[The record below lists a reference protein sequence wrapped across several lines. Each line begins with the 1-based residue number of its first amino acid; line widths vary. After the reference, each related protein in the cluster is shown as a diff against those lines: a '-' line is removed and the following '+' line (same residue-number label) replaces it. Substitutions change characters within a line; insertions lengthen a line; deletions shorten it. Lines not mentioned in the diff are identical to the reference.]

1 LTSVS
6 IEADPWDNEGEP
18 PIARRSTV
26 VPLFPAPARLEE
38 RPALREPPALARL
51 YRTHWSELCVY
62 VRRRFGAG
70 PPEPEDIAQAAFV
83 RLSARGDLEGLE
95 NPRAFLYRVVH
106 NLAIEERRRARTRTR
121 IEADYL
127 PIGEEETDDR
137 DPERVSIGKDRRRL
151 LEIAF
156 ASLEPRTRQI
166 LIMSRQDDLSSAE
179 IARRLGLSPTHVKRL
194 IADGIAH
201 CRAFVEQPDEG
212 DGCGM

>member
-1 LTSVS
+1 
-6 IEADPWDNEGEP
+6 
-18 PIARRSTV
+18 
-26 VPLFPAPARLEE
+26 VPLFPAVDQPEGPAV
-38 RPALREPPALARL
+38 AREAPLLARL
-51 YRTHWSELCVY
+51 YRSHWRELCAY

-83 RLSARGDLEGLE
+83 RLSAKGDLGGLE

-106 NLAIEERRRARTRTR
+106 NLAIEDRRRHRTRAGA
-121 IEADYL
+121 EADSIPL
-127 PIGEEETDDR
+127 AAEETDDR

-166 LIMSRQDDLSSAE
+166 LIMSRQDELSSAE

-194 IADGIAH
+194 IGEGIAH
-201 CRAFVEQPDEG
+201 CRAFVDHPEG
-212 DGCGM
+212 DGCGT